1 MNELKIKKFF
11 GAILV
16 GLIFFTNFAES
27 QAADNLPKIK
37 IEKPK
42 KISAKKIQDDDKK
55 IFKSDWESHKLFEEK
70 IKHLLEEGELS
81 ASSSERIAADKNL
94 IFVGIYKGNF
104 YFLDRYSIEIKKNSE
119 TEKSWSQ
126 KIFPVGEKIYS
137 KNLTATVQKFS
148 TDTKKFFN
156 SAKFKN
162 ELDEIENLEDRN
174 FLRECFKVGCY
185 YAFGEEF

>member
-1 MNELKIKKFF
+1 MKIKKFF

-94 IFVGIYKGNF
+94 IFVGIYKDNF